1 MTRHAQDA
9 ELGGKLV
16 YLLASAVN
24 SLAILLTQISYYT
37 IGLPYFTSILIIIIR
52 LIVRFDEYGEL
63 PDESHPAMM
72 VILVLVVVLLPL
84 KFMPTMM
91 SRMLEEFSNSWILQ
105 ETSHMNERN
114 RSGYQVTGCET
125 QYMFF
130 PAAKNCH
137 AHLNNSGLSL
147 NPGFFYF
154 SNDPLTRRLYRLR
167 FEAQVFCKVA
177 MHFFYLVTSFAMLST
192 VHIVL
197 DFSTVRSSTYAFE
210 MIEWVWAKPVLE
222 ALALGMIPLLL
233 LSFGLLHLYYNVC
246 HPWRSEGVS
255 AGFQPFDQEMWKP
268 FSDQQNGAYPVVT
281 NTCSLRNFRRRGLL
295 GNWGVA
301 LPS

>member
-125 QYMFF
+125 Q
-130 PAAKNCH
+130 
-137 AHLNNSGLSL
+137 
-147 NPGFFYF
+147 
-154 SNDPLTRRLYRLR
+154 
-167 FEAQVFCKVA
+167 
-177 MHFFYLVTSFAMLST
+177 
-192 VHIVL
+192 
-197 DFSTVRSSTYAFE
+197 
-210 MIEWVWAKPVLE
+210 
-222 ALALGMIPLLL
+222 
-233 LSFGLLHLYYNVC
+233 
-246 HPWRSEGVS
+246 
-255 AGFQPFDQEMWKP
+255 
-268 FSDQQNGAYPVVT
+268 
-281 NTCSLRNFRRRGLL
+281 
-295 GNWGVA
+295 
-301 LPS
+301 